1 VNLIIFA
8 KNPVAA
14 LLNRLCVGSRTYT
27 SNCEENLKLPLST
40 KKYSAGPTKTVALR
54 EMTL

>member
-1 VNLIIFA
+1 
-8 KNPVAA
+8 VAA